1 MNVTEE
7 GVQMNEETQ
16 VTQPVQES
24 TPEIQDES
32 VDYKTLYLD
41 EVQNAKK
48 LRKRAQ
54 DAETTV
60 QAATK
65 EKETLKVKTL
75 KEQEKYKEL
84 YEETNGKLDHAL
96 KFQEKWEAHE
106 STRRELLLS
115 KLPEEDR
122 EGLGQKDLDTLEY
135 IVKLKEEA
143 KPVNPQHSPNQSR
156 NINSNNINKDWTSL
170 EGEEGKK
177 NYEAYLTELAKNR

>member
-1 MNVTEE
+1 MKEEE

-16 VTQPVQES
+16 ETQPVQES
-24 TPEIQDES
+24 TTQIQDES

-54 DAETTV
+54 DAEETV
-60 QAATK
+60 QVTTK
-65 EKETLKVKTL
+65 ERETQKVKQM

-84 YEETNGKLDHAL
+84 YESVAPFK
-96 KFQEKWEAHE
+96 EKWETHE
-106 STRRELLLS
+106 STRRESLLS

-122 EGLGQKDLDTLEY
+122 ESLGQKDLDTLEY
-135 IVKLKEEA
+135 IVKLKDEA
-143 KPVNPQHSPNQSR
+143 KPVNPAHTPNQSR

-170 EGEEGKK
+170 EGEEGRK
-177 NYEAYLTELAKNR
+177 NYEAYLTDLAKNR

>member
-1 MNVTEE
+1 MKEE

-16 VTQPVQES
+16 DTQSVQES
-24 TPEIQDES
+24 TTQVQDES

-54 DAETTV
+54 DAEDTV
-60 QAATK
+60 QKTTK
-65 EKETLKVKTL
+65 ERETQKVKQM

-84 YEETNGKLDHAL
+84 YESVAPFK
-96 KFQEKWEAHE
+96 EKWETHE
-106 STRRELLLS
+106 SKRREALLS

-122 EGLGQKDLDTLEY
+122 ESLGQKDLDTLEY
-135 IVKLKEEA
+135 IVKLKDEA
-143 KPVNPQHSPNQSR
+143 KPVNPAHNPNQSR

-170 EGEEGKK
+170 KGEEGKK
-177 NYEAYLTELAKNR
+177 NYEAYLTELAKNK

>member
-1 MNVTEE
+1 MTEE
-7 GVQMNEETQ
+7 GVQMNEETKS
-16 VTQPVQES
+16 VQES

-32 VDYKTLYLD
+32 VDYKALYLD

-54 DAETTV
+54 DAETTI
-60 QAATK
+60 QETTK
-65 EKETLKVKTL
+65 IQETQKVKQM
-75 KEQEKYKEL
+75 KEQDKYKEL
-84 YEETNGKLDHAL
+84 YESVAPFKD
-96 KFQEKWEAHE
+96 KWESHE
-106 STRRELLLS
+106 SKRREALLS

-122 EGLGQKDLDTLEY
+122 ESLGQKDLDTLEY
-135 IVKLKEEA
+135 IVKLKDEA

>member
-1 MNVTEE
+1 MKETEE

-16 VTQPVQES
+16 DTQPVQES
-24 TPEIQDES
+24 TTQVQDES

-60 QAATK
+60 QVTTK
-65 EKETLKVKTL
+65 DRETQKVKQM

-84 YEETNGKLDHAL
+84 YESVAPFK
-96 KFQEKWEAHE
+96 EKWETHE
-106 STRRELLLS
+106 STRREALLS

-122 EGLGQKDLDTLEY
+122 ESLGQKDLDTLEY
-135 IVKLKEEA
+135 IVKVREEA
-143 KPVNPQHSPNQSR
+143 KPSNPQHSPGMAR
-156 NINSNNINKDWTSL
+156 NISTNTKPYSKMNYD
-170 EGEEGKK
+170 EKK
-177 NYEAYLTELAKNR
+177 AHHAKVLSEQGITQI

>member
-1 MNVTEE
+1 MKEEE

-16 VTQPVQES
+16 DTQPVQES
-24 TPEIQDES
+24 TTQVQDES

-60 QAATK
+60 QVTTK
-65 EKETLKVKTL
+65 ERETQKVKQM

-84 YEETNGKLDHAL
+84 YESVAPFK
-96 KFQEKWEAHE
+96 EKWETHE
-106 STRRELLLS
+106 STRRESLLS

-122 EGLGQKDLDTLEY
+122 ESLGQKDLDTLEY
-135 IVKLKEEA
+135 IVKLKDEA
-143 KPVNPQHSPNQSR
+143 KPVNPAHTPNQSR

-170 EGEEGKK
+170 KGEEGKK

>member
-1 MNVTEE
+1 MKEEE

-16 VTQPVQES
+16 DTQPVQES
-24 TPEIQDES
+24 TTQVQDES

-54 DAETTV
+54 DAEITV
-60 QAATK
+60 QETTK
-65 EKETLKVKTL
+65 RQETLKVKRMQ
-75 KEQEKYKEL
+75 EQEKYKEL
-84 YEETNGKLDHAL
+84 YESVAPFKD
-96 KFQEKWEAHE
+96 KWESYE
-106 STRRELLLS
+106 SNRRDALLS

-122 EGLGQKDLDTLEY
+122 EDLGQKDLDTLEY
-135 IVKLKEEA
+135 IVKLKDEA
-143 KPVNPQHSPNQSR
+143 KPVNPAHTPNQSR

-170 EGEEGKK
+170 KGEEGKK

>member
-1 MNVTEE
+1 MNLTDE

-16 VTQPVQES
+16 DTQDTQPVQES
-24 TPEIQDES
+24 TTQIQDES

-60 QAATK
+60 QVTTK
-65 EKETLKVKTL
+65 ERETQKVKQM

-84 YEETNGKLDHAL
+84 YESVAPFK
-96 KFQEKWEAHE
+96 EKWETHE
-106 STRRELLLS
+106 STRREALLS

-122 EGLGQKDLDTLEY
+122 EGLSSKDLDTLEY
-135 IVKLKEEA
+135 IVSIKEES
-143 KPVNPQHSPNQSR
+143 KPVNPAHTPNQSR
-156 NINSNNINKDWTSL
+156 NMNIEEDWTKL
-170 EGEEGKK
+170 DEKGRRENWGNIMQKYKK
-177 NYEAYLTELAKNR
+177 N

>member
-1 MNVTEE
+1 MKEEE

-16 VTQPVQES
+16 ETQDTQPVQES
-24 TPEIQDES
+24 TTQIQDES

-60 QAATK
+60 QASTK
-65 EKETLKVKTL
+65 ERETQKVKQM

-84 YEETNGKLDHAL
+84 YESVAPFK
-96 KFQEKWEAHE
+96 EKWETHE
-106 STRRELLLS
+106 SKRREALLS

-122 EGLGQKDLDTLEY
+122 ESLGQKDLDTLEY
-135 IVKLKEEA
+135 IVSIKEES
-143 KPVNPQHSPNQSR
+143 KPVNPAHTPNQSR
-156 NINSNNINKDWTSL
+156 NINMEEDWTKL
-170 EGEEGKK
+170 DEKTRRENWGNIMEKYKK
-177 NYEAYLTELAKNR
+177 N

>member
-1 MNVTEE
+1 MKEEE

-16 VTQPVQES
+16 DTQPVQES
-24 TPEIQDES
+24 TTQVQDES

-60 QAATK
+60 QVTTK
-65 EKETLKVKTL
+65 ERETQKVKQM

-84 YEETNGKLDHAL
+84 YESVAPFKDR
-96 KFQEKWEAHE
+96 WESYE
-106 STRRELLLS
+106 STRRESLLS

-122 EGLGQKDLDTLEY
+122 EGMAQKELDVLEY
-135 IVKLKEEA
+135 LVKIREEA
-143 KPVNPQHSPNQSR
+143 KPSNPQHSPGVAR
-156 NINSNNINKDWTSL
+156 NIATMDKPYAQMNYD
-170 EGEEGKK
+170 EKK
-177 NYEAYLTELAKNR
+177 AHHAKVLSEKGISQI